1 VINGTKKVLFAGGR
15 PIGNHSS
22 TIAEM
27 IAVCYAL
34 EQIANVIK
42 SLNLKVT
49 EIRICSDNQS
59 VVDLCTGFSE
69 TDSKTM
75 TRLLSE
81 VDRLSEKFDNVMYQ
95 WVRGHSNNR
104 HNKLADYIAYNILKG

>member
-1 VINGTKKVLFAGGR
+1 MVNGTKKVLFAGGR

-34 EQIANVIK
+34 EQISSVIN
-42 SLNLKVT
+42 SLKLEVN

-81 VDRLSEKFDNVMYQ
+81 VDRLSAPFDNVMYQ
-95 WVRGHSNNR
+95 WVRGHSGNK